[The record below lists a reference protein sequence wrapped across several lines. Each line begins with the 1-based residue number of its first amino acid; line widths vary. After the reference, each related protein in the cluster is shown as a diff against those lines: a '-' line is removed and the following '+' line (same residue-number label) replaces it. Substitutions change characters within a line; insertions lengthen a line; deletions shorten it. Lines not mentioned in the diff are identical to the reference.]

1 MSEVND
7 KEFDSEKPYRLAF
20 VVTKGDAKAEI
31 LTRMTRGIQVAYKD
45 CYDAEDELNKILE
58 LAKTIPGEFNCYG
71 AGLVIDEQNNK
82 IEFYK
87 TIR

>member
-1 MSEVND
+1 MPETND
-7 KEFDSEKPYRLAF
+7 KEYDKERPYRLGF
-20 VVTKGDAKAEI
+20 VVTKGDPKAEI
-31 LTRMTRGIQVAYKD
+31 IKRMTRGLQVAYKD

-58 LAKTIPGEFNCYG
+58 LAKTIPGKFNCYG

-82 IEFYK
+82 IEFSK